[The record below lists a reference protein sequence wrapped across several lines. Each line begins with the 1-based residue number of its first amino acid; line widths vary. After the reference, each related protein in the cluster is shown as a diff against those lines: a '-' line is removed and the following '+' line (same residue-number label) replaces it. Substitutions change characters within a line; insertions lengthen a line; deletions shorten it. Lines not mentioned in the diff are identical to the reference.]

1 VTRFDVVDNLDEH
14 RYEIRLGDDIAILNY
29 ARDPK
34 SIELIHTEVPE
45 HLRHDGVGGE
55 LVAFAIDD
63 AIAKG
68 LTVIPSCPFV
78 EAWLREHPEV
88 AKLAMSRR

>member
-1 VTRFDVVDNLDEH
+1 MTRFDVVDNVEAH
-14 RYEIRLGDDIAILNY
+14 RYEIRLGEDVAILTY
-29 ARDPK
+29 VRGPEAID
-34 SIELIHTEVPE
+34 LIHTEVPE

-78 EAWLREHPEV
+78 EAWLRHHPDAAQRV
-88 AKLAMSRR
+88 GSIR

>member
-1 VTRFDVVDNLDEH
+1 
-14 RYEIRLGDDIAILNY
+14 
-29 ARDPK
+29 
-34 SIELIHTEVPE
+34 VPE

-78 EAWLREHPEV
+78 EAWLRDHPDAAQRV
-88 AKLAMSRR
+88 GSIR